1 MINGISLNERILES
15 LASAHD
21 RFSLES
27 RGALGPSFSELFLVV

>member
-15 LASAHD
+15 LDSAHD

-27 RGALGPSFSELFLVV
+27 RGALLF